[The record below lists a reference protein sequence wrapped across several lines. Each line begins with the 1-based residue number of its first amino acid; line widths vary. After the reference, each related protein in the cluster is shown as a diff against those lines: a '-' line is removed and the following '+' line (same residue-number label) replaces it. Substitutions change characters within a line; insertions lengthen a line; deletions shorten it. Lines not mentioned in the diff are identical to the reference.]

1 MPRVNNSVL
10 LMTQPAA
17 GASVRRADKASTAAQ
32 STNRLSGAAGLVQSQ
47 CWHSGLTRGQG
58 RRLGSCFPHS
68 PAVAVSL
75 KIVVRF
81 HLNKK
86 TTFDRKVATQ

>member
-17 GASVRRADKASTAAQ
+17 GASVRRADTARTAAQ
-32 STNRLSGAAGLVQSQ
+32 STNRLSGTAGLVQSQ
-47 CWHSGLTRGQG
+47 CWHSGLPCGQG
-58 RRLGSCFPHS
+58 RRLGSCFPHP

-75 KIVVRF
+75 KTFVLF

-86 TTFDRKVATQ
+86 TTFDLKVAMQ